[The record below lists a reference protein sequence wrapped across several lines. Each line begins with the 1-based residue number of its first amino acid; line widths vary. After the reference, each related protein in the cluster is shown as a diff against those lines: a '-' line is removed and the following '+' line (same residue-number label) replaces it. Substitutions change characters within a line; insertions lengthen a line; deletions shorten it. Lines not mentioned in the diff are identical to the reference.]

1 MMNKPKLSSYLI
13 IFMLVGI
20 VLTMHMAPAALIAM
34 LIYLLTK
41 RLGDSFQKH
50 ISETWARLSAT
61 IVIVLILASAAITL
75 SLFLSNALGNEE
87 NLAGLAA
94 KLGESIDDVKRD
106 IPPTLLTYLPD
117 NILTLK
123 GSVSDLAKE
132 HIHELSIAGKEGLH
146 TFAHILIGVVA
157 ALLISMHSF
166 SPLKQ
171 AQPFA
176 REMRHRLTFLGKA
189 FENIVFAQI
198 KISAINTLLTG
209 IFLLGVLPA
218 FGVHLPYSKTLV
230 ILTFFTG
237 LLPVIG
243 NLISNIVITV
253 ISLGI
258 SLKVA
263 LAALLFLIGMH
274 KLEYFVNAKI
284 VGTKIQASAWEL
296 LLALLIMEACFGV
309 TGLLIAP
316 IVYAYIKSE
325 LIQEKMI

>member
-41 RLGDSFQKH
+41 RLGDCFQKYL
-50 ISETWARLSAT
+50 SETWARLSAT

-146 TFAHILIGVVA
+146 TFAHILIAVVA

>member
-1 MMNKPKLSSYLI
+1 
-13 IFMLVGI
+13 MLVGI

>member
-41 RLGDSFQKH
+41 RLGDRFQKYL
-50 ISETWARLSAT
+50 SETWARLSAT

-123 GSVSDLAKE
+123 GSLSDLAKE

-237 LLPVIG
+237 LLPVVG